1 MRHRLSALAAAAA
14 FAVLPAVAAADTHL
28 IQKQHTDA
36 MSLMGHDEPAKDET
50 IETWMSKTSVARR
63 GGSIDMIARFDEKK
77 LYVINNPDRA
87 YSVIA
92 LPFDF
97 KSLLSPEQQPMAEQM
112 EKMMAVD
119 VTVTPKDET
128 KQVGKWATKRYD
140 LTVTGMGM
148 KMDIVNWVSK
158 DVGVD
163 RDTYKEFIG
172 SMANLQMRSD
182 WMKKLA
188 EIDGYPV
195 EQDMTMTIMGKPIRS
210 HSELVSVDERAAP
223 AGTYE
228 PPAGYT
234 ERKYDPMKAMQ
245 AGRGSAH

>member
-1 MRHRLSALAAAAA
+1 MTSGQPLSRLSSA
-14 FAVLPAVAAADTHL
+14 
-28 IQKQHTDA
+28 
-36 MSLMGHDEPAKDET
+36 
-50 IETWMSKTSVARR
+50 
-63 GGSIDMIARFDEKK
+63 
-77 LYVINNPDRA
+77 
-87 YSVIA
+87 
-92 LPFDF
+92 
-97 KSLLSPEQQPMAEQM
+97 QPMAEQM

-163 RDTYKEFIG
+163 RNTYKEFIG